1 MFNVGLPK
9 TGAHS
14 LHTGPE
20 TLGIRSLHNPEDLRP
35 QTLAGRYRF
44 KRDDWR
50 ALTNFCEHFYPQL
63 DKEYPRSKFILTVRE
78 KESWLDSWERQGNK
92 GEERARQSFASRLVS
107 HNSITLAKAIRR
119 RLSPELATTPRV
131 ARIEIFGCYT
141 FNRDRVS
148 YVYDLHYKNA
158 LEYFASRP
166 EDLLIIDIPGGDGWS
181 KLCDFLSVATPDKP
195 FPRKYVAGAFTQP
208 RA

>member
-1 MFNVGLPK
+1 MSFNRVFNVGLPK
-9 TGAHS
+9 TGTHS

-78 KESWLDSWERQGNK
+78 KESWLDHSCQGHPAPTLSGAGNHSPRRAHRNLRVLHLQSRSGELRVRSSLQER
-92 GEERARQSFASRLVS
+92 
-107 HNSITLAKAIRR
+107 T
-119 RLSPELATTPRV
+119 
-131 ARIEIFGCYT
+131 
-141 FNRDRVS
+141 
-148 YVYDLHYKNA
+148 
-158 LEYFASRP
+158 
-166 EDLLIIDIPGGDGWS
+166 
-181 KLCDFLSVATPDKP
+181 
-195 FPRKYVAGAFTQP
+195 
-208 RA
+208 